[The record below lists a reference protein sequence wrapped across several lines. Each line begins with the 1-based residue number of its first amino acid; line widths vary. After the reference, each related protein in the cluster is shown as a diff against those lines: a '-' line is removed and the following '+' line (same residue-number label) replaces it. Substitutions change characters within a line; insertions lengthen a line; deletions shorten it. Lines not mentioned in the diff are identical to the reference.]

1 MRCGLIGERL
11 THSYSCEIHA
21 MLADYEYRL
30 IELAPEDLEA
40 FLKSRSFDAI
50 NVTIPYKQAV
60 MPYLDKISPGAESIG
75 AVNTVVNR
83 NGRLFGYNTDLP
95 GMLALAQRTGV
106 DAKGKKV
113 LILGTGG
120 TSKTAFHAAKTL
132 GAGEI
137 YKVSRSGRDGA
148 LTYAEA
154 AEKHCDA
161 QIVFNTTPAGMFP
174 RFDTQAISLEGFDA
188 LEALLD
194 VVYNPLR
201 TNLVLAAQAMGA
213 AADGGLYMLAA
224 QAVYASALFLGRK
237 AARTDIERAYGAVYN
252 SKRNIALIGMPSCGK
267 SSVGRLLAEKTG
279 KAFFDSDEIIAERTG
294 MPIAEFFARQGEA
307 AFRTI
312 EHEVLAELAAKSG
325 AVIATGG
332 GAVIA
337 TGGGAVLD
345 GDNMRALKRG
355 GTAVFLDRS
364 PEKLVSTPD
373 RPLSSDRESLMRRY
387 AERYEKYLGAADVTV
402 NGDGTVDET
411 AEKVYETIMAR

>member
-332 GAVIA
+332 GAV
-337 TGGGAVLD
+337 LD

>member
-294 MPIAEFFARQGEA
+294 MPIAEFFARQSEA
-307 AFRTI
+307 DFRTI
-312 EHEVLAELAAKSG
+312 EHEVLTELAAKS
-325 AVIATGG
+325 